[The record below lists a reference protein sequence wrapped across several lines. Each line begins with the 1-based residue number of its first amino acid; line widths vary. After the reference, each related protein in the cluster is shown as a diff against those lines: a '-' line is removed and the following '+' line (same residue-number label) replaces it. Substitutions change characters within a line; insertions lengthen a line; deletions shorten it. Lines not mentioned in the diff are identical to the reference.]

1 MFTADFETNN
11 YEQDCRVWAW
21 GLCNIDTQ
29 EFTWG
34 KDIDSFI
41 KFILS
46 RGSET
51 YYFHNLKFD
60 GNFII
65 SFLLNH
71 GWKHTFNKTL
81 AKKEFKTLI
90 SDKGQFY
97 SITLCWTNAKGKRF
111 LIKIL
116 DSYKLIP
123 LPIEKIGK
131 DFDLEEQKGE
141 IDYNLYREKDYNPT
155 AEEIEYLRKDVV
167 IAAKALNLFFK
178 QGLTA
183 MTIGG
188 NALKFYKDQSGIKNF
203 KRRFPVSSYEIDKD
217 QRQSYK
223 GAWTYLNPKWAGKTI
238 SKPGI
243 ILDVNSLYPYVMAE
257 KLLPY
262 GEGIFY
268 KGKYKKDNIYELY
281 IQMVKCQFELKPGF
295 LPTIQLKHNFMF
307 KPTEYLTTSGS
318 EEITMVLTCV
328 DLEIFL
334 MHYNVYNIEYISGWK
349 FKASDK
355 MFKDY
360 VQYWGDVKINADKE
374 KNKAMR
380 TIAKLYLNNLYGKF
394 GKNPK
399 IANKEPYLDS
409 EGVVR
414 FRLCDY
420 EIVNSIYIPVAS
432 FITAYAREKTITSA
446 QAVYDRFI
454 YADTDSLH
462 LIGTEI
468 PKGLEIDAYKLGAWK
483 LENTFTK
490 ARFIRSK
497 SYIEVIDGEN
507 HITCAGLTKGRIGEI
522 KFKDFKAGYI
532 FPYNLKAKS
541 VKGGIILKDST
552 FEIKL

>member
-11 YEQDCRVWAW
+11 YEHDCRVWAW
-21 GLCNIDTQ
+21 GLCNIDTND
-29 EFTWG
+29 FTWG
-34 KDIDSFI
+34 KNIDEFI
-41 KFILS
+41 KLILNK
-46 RGSET
+46 GSET

-65 SFLLNH
+65 SYLLNQ
-71 GWKHTFNKTL
+71 GWKHSFEKVL
-81 AKKEFKTLI
+81 SKKEFKTLI

-97 SITLCWTNAKGKRF
+97 SITLCWVNKKGKRF

-123 LPIEKIGK
+123 LPIAKIGK

-141 IDYNLYREKDYNPT
+141 IDYNLYRPKDYEPT
-155 AEEIEYLRKDVV
+155 SDEIEYLRKDVV
-167 IAAKALNLFFK
+167 IAAKALNLFIK

-183 MTIGG
+183 MTIGS
-188 NALKFYKDQSGIKNF
+188 NALKFYKEQTGIKNF
-203 KRRFPVSSYEIDKD
+203 KRRFPVASYEIDKD
-217 QRQSYK
+217 HRQSYK
-223 GAWTYLNPKWAGKTI
+223 GAWTYLNPKWACKTI
-238 SKPGI
+238 NQSGI
-243 ILDVNSLYPYVMAE
+243 VLDVNSLYPYVMAE

-268 KGKYKKDNIYELY
+268 KGKYQKDNIYELY
-281 IQMVKCQFELKPGF
+281 IQMIKCQFELKPGY
-295 LPTIQLKHNFMF
+295 LPTIQLKHNLIF
-307 KPTEYLTTSGS
+307 KPTEYVSTSNG
-318 EEITMVLTCV
+318 EDIVLVLTCV

-334 MHYNVYNIEYISGWK
+334 KHYEVYNIEYISGWK

-360 VQYWGDVKINADKE
+360 VDYWGNEKIKADKE
-374 KNKAMR
+374 GNKAMR

-399 IANKEPYLDS
+399 IANKEPYLDA

-414 FRLCDY
+414 FKLCDY
-420 EIVNSIYIPVAS
+420 EIVDSVYIPVAS

-446 QAVYDRFI
+446 QVVYDRFI

-462 LIGTEI
+462 LIGTDI
-468 PKGLEIDAYKLGAWK
+468 PEGIEIDNYKLGAWK
-483 LENTFTK
+483 VESTFTK
-490 ARFIRSK
+490 ARFIRAK
-497 SYIEVIDGEN
+497 SYIEVIDGKN
-507 HITCAGLTKGRIGEI
+507 HITCAGLTKGKIDTI

-532 FPYNLKAKS
+532 YPYNLKAKS
-541 VKGGIILKDST
+541 VKGGIVLKDTT
-552 FEIKL
+552 FELKI